1 MKNSP
6 HKGKKLK
13 EVTYVRDLQRNRRQ
27 KPYIPNLKG
36 KINVFLLD
44 YGMTEI
50 YVRDLAHM
58 ILEPGKCGACRADHS
73 RLETGSSWYC
83 GLKSEGNLK
92 EEFLTLLGTT
102 VFSLKDFTY
111 WVRPTHIMEGNLLYL
126 KYTNLNANCI

>member
-50 YVRDLAHM
+50 
-58 ILEPGKCGACRADHS
+58 
-73 RLETGSSWYC
+73 
-83 GLKSEGNLK
+83 
-92 EEFLTLLGTT
+92 
-102 VFSLKDFTY
+102 
-111 WVRPTHIMEGNLLYL
+111 
-126 KYTNLNANCI
+126 